1 MKLFKFVMVL
11 TLIFLAIPVQLL
23 AGQIVDHSSV
33 LTGKVLTQVLIVPGQ
48 SVKQG
53 DVIVMVDTIAGPAPA
68 ARANVNGKV
77 IAVLVKGGDIIRVGQ
92 IVARI
97 EAN

>member
-1 MKLFKFVMVL
+1 MKQFKFVMVL